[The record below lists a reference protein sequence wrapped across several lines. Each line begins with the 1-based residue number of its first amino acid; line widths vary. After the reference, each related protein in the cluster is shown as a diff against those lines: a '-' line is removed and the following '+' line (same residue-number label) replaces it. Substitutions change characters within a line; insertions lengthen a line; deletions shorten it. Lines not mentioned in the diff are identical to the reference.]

1 MAEPLE
7 QAAEERDDSPYD
19 ENGVDRSLVRWMLS
33 LSPTERLAQVQSS
46 IDLIMSVREPS
57 DGAR

>member
-1 MAEPLE
+1 MTEPL
-7 QAAEERDDSPYD
+7 QPPAEERDDSPYD

-33 LSPTERLAQVQSS
+33 LSPTERLAAVQSS
-46 IDLIMSVREPS
+46 IDLITSVRELL

>member
-33 LSPTERLAQVQSS
+33 LSPTERLAQVQRS
-46 IDLIMSVREPS
+46 I
-57 DGAR
+57 